1 MDLGSLPDMA
11 MHFQAAVI
19 HLAPFAHLLA
29 DTGIDLWTAVT
40 NSEAMGSA
48 ARNFQLFKIA
58 GSTFG
63 LAISVAGDSAE
74 GAIGCAIADGEALM
88 ELCRA
93 GHQYRVAHTPAL

>member
-11 MHFQAAVI
+11 MHFQAAVV
-19 HLAPFAHLLA
+19 HLAPFAHHITDSGL
-29 DTGIDLWTAVT
+29 DLWTAVT
-40 NSEAMGSA
+40 HTDAMGSA

-63 LAISVAGDSAE
+63 LAISLAGESIE